1 MHKFL
6 NTVAFC
12 ACTLLGVCAS
22 AQEIEG
28 GDSTATD
35 TQVAAEPVA
44 DAGASGEAAVA
55 DGAVDA
61 TAGEDGTLAEEGGIV
76 EPEPVP
82 VVDEKAEKARKDA
95 ELVQQLHDVSA
106 NLDTLKE
113 DTFATK
119 SRLLL
124 LREEILQRA
133 VTGSHLLIHH
143 KDDFGGQY
151 ELTQIH
157 YAIDRTTIFTK
168 QDSNGIKLDEE
179 EIIYDEIIAS
189 GAHQLSVLYV
199 FKGKKWG
206 IFTYM
211 TDYTFRVESGYDFVI
226 DDGNA
231 AELTIVASEDG
242 DFFTAYEDRPTVKYE
257 YQQGEYDLLKNYK
270 SAGDADDVTTANTKS
285 DK

>member
-61 TAGEDGTLAEEGGIV
+61 TAGEDGTLAEDGGIV

-242 DFFTAYEDRPTVKYE
+242 DIFTAYEDRPTVKYE

>member
-1 MHKFL
+1 M
-6 NTVAFC
+6 
-12 ACTLLGVCAS
+12 CAS

-28 GDSTATD
+28 GDPAAND
-35 TQVAAEPVA
+35 TQAVAEQTGENGAPSADETVTNDENVAEN
-44 DAGASGEAAVA
+44 AGA
-55 DGAVDA
+55 AVD
-61 TAGEDGTLAEEGGIV
+61 TT
-76 EPEPVP
+76 
-82 VVDEKAEKARKDA
+82 VDKEKADA
-95 ELVQQLHDVSA
+95 ELIQHLRDVSV

-157 YAIDRTTIFTK
+157 YAVDRTTIYTK
-168 QDSNGIKLDEE
+168 QDSDGIKLDDKEV
-179 EIIYDEIIAS
+179 IYDEIISS
-189 GAHQLSVLYV
+189 GAHHISVLYV
-199 FKGKKWG
+199 FKGRKWG

-211 TDYTFRVESGYDFVI
+211 SDYSFRVESGYDFVI
-226 DDGNA
+226 DEGNA
-231 AELTIVASEDG
+231 AELTIVASEKG
-242 DFFTAYEDRPTVKYE
+242 DFFTPYEDRPTVKYE
-257 YQQGEYDLLKNYK
+257 YQQGEYDLLKNLK
-270 SAGDADDVTTANTKS
+270 PADDANDATKANTES